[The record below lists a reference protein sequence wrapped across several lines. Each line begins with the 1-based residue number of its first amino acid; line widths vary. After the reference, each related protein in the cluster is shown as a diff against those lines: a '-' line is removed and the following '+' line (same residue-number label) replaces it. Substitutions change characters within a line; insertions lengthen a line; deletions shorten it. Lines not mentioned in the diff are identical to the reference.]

1 MKKTHGIGT
10 VLSSIAVVMTIFGF
24 IVERK
29 LNSSFKVLAGISI
42 LSLAIFFI
50 QWDNSGGLRE
60 YFSRKPMSILF
71 LGTFF
76 ILPILVIMYA
86 KIPVYVSNGIT
97 PDYSISVQADPTTY
111 SDDTSSI
118 DSGYIPPSS
127 NDGFQID
134 TISTFQ
140 KGYEYYNNEEYVEA
154 FPLLLQAANDGYPD
168 AEMYVGCCYR
178 DGKGVEKDLYEAF
191 DWFGLAANKGNAQAQ
206 YNYGYCYYKGDGVKK
221 NNSLAFEWF
230 QKSAEQNN
238 KFGLL
243 WTGYCYHKGIG
254 VEKSYDNAY
263 KYYVEARVH
272 GNMDAEDRIKELNQ
286 DWGK

>member
-1 MKKTHGIGT
+1 MKKTHKTYTFVSIISVVIAILYFIIDNTLTTIFKILAGVAI
-10 VLSSIAVVMTIFGF
+10 VSIALF
-24 IVERK
+24 I
-29 LNSSFKVLAGISI
+29 I
-42 LSLAIFFI
+42 LC
-50 QWDNSGGLRE
+50 DNSDGTKE
-60 YFSRKPMSILF
+60 YYSDRATYVGALIAAILLPF
-71 LGTFF
+71 LFVVF
-76 ILPILVIMYA
+76 ARIPIR
-86 KIPVYVSNGIT
+86 VSNGIT
-97 PDYSISVQADPTTY
+97 PDYSISAQADPTTY

>member
-1 MKKTHGIGT
+1 MLKIIRG
-10 VLSSIAVVMTIFGF
+10 
-24 IVERK
+24 
-29 LNSSFKVLAGISI
+29 VLAI
-42 LSLAIFFI
+42 LAILGNLINAFNFFPGSNNI
-50 QWDNSGGLRE
+50 NSVQRVLIFSIFVVIGIISLIVPPDVEARDIDPERE
-60 YFSRKPMSILF
+60 SWLIIL
-71 LGTFF
+71 G
-76 ILPILVIMYA
+76 ILVIGLIVLTFFA
-86 KIPVYVSNGIT
+86 KTEATPLHGYDGTSALMISPNDSQEAPLYPNIQTTSDEYSLETVS
-97 PDYSISVQADPTTY
+97 A
-111 SDDTSSI
+111 
-118 DSGYIPPSS
+118 
-127 NDGFQID
+127 
-134 TISTFQ
+134 FQ
-140 KGYEYYNNEEYVEA
+140 KGYDYYQSGDYDQA

-178 DGKGVEKDLYEAF
+178 DGKGVDEDLNEAF

-206 YNYGYCYYKGDGVKK
+206 YNYGYCYYKGDGVDK
-221 NNSLAFEWF
+221 NWSLAFEWF